1 MLKSMTGFG
10 RSDCQN
16 EDLNCKVE
24 IRSVNNRFI
33 EINTRLQ
40 KSLQLLEVPLK
51 KLVKSRCARGSFD
64 LTITLE
70 NTNGNANNVVIAP
83 NLSLASQY
91 MEAFNR
97 IKQELGL
104 SGEIDINSVLAQRD
118 VVKVEP
124 EQTNPDKEKLIV
136 DTVGLA
142 LTSLLEMRQE
152 EGQSLQTDISQRLDD
167 IAKHGNLIR
176 GRQPIILQ
184 EYKNRL
190 KERIQVL
197 NDGVEL
203 EPLRLAQETALMADR
218 CDVTEEI
225 IRLNSH
231 LEQFRK
237 LLDIDQPAGRKLEF
251 ITQEINREVNTIGS
265 KTIDAAV
272 SQSVIEMKSDLE
284 KIREQLQNIE

>member
-33 EINTRLQ
+33 EINIRLQ
-40 KSLQLLEVPLK
+40 KSLQQLEAPLK
-51 KLVKSRCARGSFD
+51 KLVKARCSRGSFD
-64 LTITLE
+64 VTITLE
-70 NTNGNANNVVIAP
+70 KTNGNTNNVVIAP
-83 NLSLASQY
+83 NLPLASQY
-91 MEAFNR
+91 MEAFNQ

-124 EQTNPDKEKLIV
+124 EQTNPNKESLISETV
-136 DTVGLA
+136 DLA

-152 EGQSLQTDISQRLDD
+152 EGQSLQTDISQRLEE
-167 IAKHGNLIR
+167 IAKHGNIIR
-176 GRQPIILQ
+176 DRQPVVLQ
-184 EYKNRL
+184 EYKDRL

-197 NDGVEL
+197 NDGIEL

-225 IRLNSH
+225 IRLKSH
-231 LEQFRK
+231 LEQFQK
-237 LLDIDQPAGRKLEF
+237 LLDIGQPVGRKLEF

-265 KTIDAAV
+265 KTIDVTV

>member
-33 EINTRLQ
+33 EINIRLQ
-40 KSLQLLEVPLK
+40 RNLQLLEAPLK

-70 NTNGNANNVVIAP
+70 KMNGNTNNVVIAP

-91 MEAFNR
+91 MEAFNQ

-104 SGEIDINSVLAQRD
+104 SGEIDINSVLTQRD
-118 VVKVEP
+118 VVKVEA
-124 EQTNPDKEKLIV
+124 EQANPSKENLILETV
-136 DTVGLA
+136 DLA

-152 EGQSLQTDISQRLDD
+152 EGQSLQTDISQRLDE
-167 IAKHGNLIR
+167 IAKHGDLIR
-176 GRQPIILQ
+176 GRQPVVLQ
-184 EYKNRL
+184 EYKDRL
-190 KERIQVL
+190 KERIQIL

-225 IRLNSH
+225 IRLKSH
-231 LEQFRK
+231 LEQFQK
-237 LLDIDQPAGRKLEF
+237 LLGIDKPAGRKLEF

>member
-1 MLKSMTGFG
+1 MTGFG

-70 NTNGNANNVVIAP
+70 KTNGNANNVVIAP

-91 MEAFNR
+91 MEAFNQ

-118 VVKVEP
+118 VVKVEA
-124 EQTNPDKEKLIV
+124 EQTNPEKEKLIV
-136 DTVGLA
+136 DAVGLA
-142 LTSLLEMRQE
+142 LTGLLEMRQE
-152 EGQSLQTDISQRLDD
+152 EGQSLQADISQRLDD
-167 IAKHGNLIR
+167 IAKHGDLIR

-184 EYKNRL
+184 EYKDRL
-190 KERIQVL
+190 KERIKVL

-225 IRLNSH
+225 IRLDSH

-272 SQSVIEMKSDLE
+272 SRSVIEMKSDLE

>member
-1 MLKSMTGFG
+1 MTGFG
-10 RSDCQN
+10 RSDGQN

-40 KSLQLLEVPLK
+40 RNLQLLEAPLK

-64 LTITLE
+64 VTITLE
-70 NTNGNANNVVIAP
+70 KTNGNASNVVIAP

-91 MEAFNR
+91 LEAFNQ

-118 VVKVEP
+118 VVKVEA
-124 EQTNPDKEKLIV
+124 EQTDPNKEKLIFETV
-136 DTVGLA
+136 DLA

-152 EGQSLQTDISQRLDD
+152 EGHNLQADISNRLIE
-167 IAKHGNLIR
+167 IAKHGDIIR
-176 GRQPIILQ
+176 GRQPVVLQ
-184 EYKNRL
+184 EYKDRL
-190 KERIQVL
+190 KERIQIL

-203 EPLRLAQETALMADR
+203 DTLRLAQETALMADR

-225 IRLNSH
+225 IRLKSH
-231 LEQFRK
+231 LEQFQK
-237 LLDIDQPAGRKLEF
+237 LLDSDQPVGRKLEF

-265 KTIDAAV
+265 KTIDTTV

>member
-10 RSDCQN
+10 RSDGQN

-40 KSLQLLEVPLK
+40 RNLQLLEAPLK

-64 LTITLE
+64 VTITLE
-70 NTNGNANNVVIAP
+70 KTNGNASNVVIAP

-91 MEAFNR
+91 LEAFNQ

-118 VVKVEP
+118 VVKVEA
-124 EQTNPDKEKLIV
+124 EQTDPNKEKLIFETV
-136 DTVGLA
+136 DLA

-152 EGQSLQTDISQRLDD
+152 EGHNLQADISNRLIE
-167 IAKHGNLIR
+167 IAKHGDIIR
-176 GRQPIILQ
+176 GRQPVVLQ
-184 EYKNRL
+184 EYKDRL
-190 KERIQVL
+190 KERIQIL

-203 EPLRLAQETALMADR
+203 DTLRLAQETALMADR

-225 IRLNSH
+225 IRLKSH
-231 LEQFRK
+231 LEQFQK
-237 LLDIDQPAGRKLEF
+237 LLDSDQPVGRKLEF

-265 KTIDAAV
+265 KTIDTTV

>member
-1 MLKSMTGFG
+1 M
-10 RSDCQN
+10 
-16 EDLNCKVE
+16 
-24 IRSVNNRFI
+24 
-33 EINTRLQ
+33 
-40 KSLQLLEVPLK
+40 
-51 KLVKSRCARGSFD
+51 
-64 LTITLE
+64 
-70 NTNGNANNVVIAP
+70 VIAP
-83 NLSLASQY
+83 NLPLASQY
-91 MEAFNR
+91 MEAFNQ

-104 SGEIDINSVLAQRD
+104 SGEIDINSVLAQKD
-118 VVKVEP
+118 VVKVEA
-124 EQTNPDKEKLIV
+124 EQTSPSKESLIFETV
-136 DTVGLA
+136 DLA

-152 EGQSLQTDISQRLDD
+152 EGQSLQADISQRLDQ

-184 EYKNRL
+184 EYKDRL

-203 EPLRLAQETALMADR
+203 EPLRLAHETALMADR

-237 LLDIDQPAGRKLEF
+237 LLDTDQPAGRKLEF

>member
-10 RSDCQN
+10 RSDGQN

-40 KSLQLLEVPLK
+40 RNLQLLEAPLK

-64 LTITLE
+64 VTITLE
-70 NTNGNANNVVIAP
+70 KTNGNASNIVIAP

-91 MEAFNR
+91 LEAFNQ

-118 VVKVEP
+118 VVKVEA
-124 EQTNPDKEKLIV
+124 EQTDPNKEKLIFETV
-136 DTVGLA
+136 DLA

-152 EGQSLQTDISQRLDD
+152 EGHNLQADISNRLIE
-167 IAKHGNLIR
+167 IAKHGDIIR
-176 GRQPIILQ
+176 GRQPVVLQ
-184 EYKNRL
+184 EYKDRL
-190 KERIQVL
+190 KERIQIL

-203 EPLRLAQETALMADR
+203 DTLRLAQETALMADR

-225 IRLNSH
+225 IRLKSH
-231 LEQFRK
+231 LEQFQK
-237 LLDIDQPAGRKLEF
+237 LLDSDQPVGRKLEF

-265 KTIDAAV
+265 KTIDTTV

>member
-1 MLKSMTGFG
+1 MTGFG

-40 KSLQLLEVPLK
+40 KNMQLLEVPLK

-64 LTITLE
+64 VNITLE
-70 NTNGNANNVVIAP
+70 KTNGNANNVVIAP

-91 MEAFNR
+91 MEAFNQ

-118 VVKVEP
+118 VVKVEA
-124 EQTNPDKEKLIV
+124 EQTSPSKESLIFETV
-136 DTVGLA
+136 DLA
-142 LTSLLEMRQE
+142 LTSLVEMRLE
-152 EGQSLQTDISQRLDD
+152 EGQSLQADISQRLDN
-167 IAKHGNLIR
+167 IAKHGDLIR
-176 GRQPIILQ
+176 GRQPVVLQ
-184 EYKNRL
+184 EYKDRL
-190 KERIQVL
+190 NDRIQVL

-203 EPLRLAQETALMADR
+203 DPLRLSQETALMADR

-225 IRLNSH
+225 IRLKSH